1 MSDTIPPA
9 ILAHVARAVAIIRA
23 WNAGITLARDT

>member
-1 MSDTIPPA
+1 MSETMPPA
-9 ILAHVARAVAIIRA
+9 ILANVARAVAIIRA